1 MSDSF
6 PLEASQR
13 EECEGAAAVVSQ
25 EEINDFYIAADG
37 EAMFPWEK
45 DLVSIG
51 VPSGEVEDTA
61 TEFDIL
67 SKGAEQTVRTGS
79 VQIQPTAP
87 DDDVQPS
94 VVSMADTLAYAGG
107 TYNPGSG
114 YTVYGDS
121 DMPAA
126 LPEPVFE
133 PLRDESSSIHGS
145 CYNDPSFVGG
155 NQSNVYADTVDVT
168 RSFQEPQQTMKHT
181 HQIAEQ
187 DSDQGLASSILPSP
201 TPNDHGVDPR
211 TENHVSSYAAQS
223 ALSSSIHV
231 SQERTQNIPMA
242 TTQFELLRP
251 QQRKDAQMDPEQF
264 QRPASSSGLT
274 YSSLAHARAVIAQ
287 RPVEHDWQ
295 PDHEDQ
301 TIPRTNQQREAY
313 VLQLLNA
320 MNDTS
325 EARDSKGKNTPF
337 NNRWVL
343 RSHDQNHFYKMD
355 EMEAVCWDILDL
367 AERLHAH
374 GPIALSIYDPA
385 ALGEVRKSKSL
396 TFDKRI
402 GFVCQAMRMSKA
414 RCDSL
419 MKGDGLATLVGSPS
433 LKVRGTHLQKN
444 QNARR
449 AETIEKGRQVEKA
462 ERDMMNL
469 HNLADD
475 VVTQVDTHRKDA
487 TAGGNDFGDS
497 PVARPQTNP
506 QGNSEMRITQ
516 PPVPNDVDQDAA
528 LAAALTRHMLE
539 QNLQDSGE
547 VRGSHNHGVHFAAD
561 YHESNKFDD
570 PSPPS
575 MQVAHMG
582 YGTTQR
588 PLLVPEQDLRS
599 LAPAHP
605 KGHQAAAHLATPDNT
620 GATTAS
626 KRPFDQADDGSFP
639 VPSPKRFRLG
649 LTNGLSEWND
659 K

>member
-1 MSDSF
+1 MSGSV
-6 PLEASQR
+6 PLKVSQR
-13 EECEGAAAVVSQ
+13 EECEVAAAVVSQ

-45 DLVSIG
+45 NPVAIG
-51 VPSGEVEDTA
+51 VPSGEVENTA
-61 TEFDIL
+61 IEFDIR
-67 SKGAEQTVRTGS
+67 SKDVGETVRTGS
-79 VQIQPTAP
+79 VQMQPTGP
-87 DDDVQPS
+87 DDDVHPS
-94 VVSMADTLAYAGG
+94 VVSMADTMAYAGS

-114 YTVYGDS
+114 YTAYVDS

-126 LPEPVFE
+126 PREPVFE
-133 PLRDESSSIHGS
+133 LLRDESSSIHES
-145 CYNDPSFVGG
+145 FHNDPSFVGG
-155 NQSNVYADTVDVT
+155 NQSDVYVDTVDVT

-181 HQIAEQ
+181 HQIAAQ
-187 DSDQGLASSILPSP
+187 DSDQGLPSSTLLSP
-201 TPNDHGVDPR
+201 APHAHTFAPR
-211 TENHVSSYAAQS
+211 TENRVSFNAAPS
-223 ALSSSIHV
+223 ALSSPIHV

-242 TTQFELLRP
+242 TSQFELLRP
-251 QQRKDAQMDPEQF
+251 QQRKDAQMEPEQF
-264 QRPASSSGLT
+264 QQPASSSGLT

-287 RPVEHDWQ
+287 RHVEHDWQ
-295 PDHEDQ
+295 PDREDQ

-343 RSHDQNHFYKMD
+343 RSHNNNHFYKMD

-475 VVTQVDTHRKDA
+475 VVTQVNTHQRDA
-487 TAGGNDFGDS
+487 ANGGNDFGDS
-497 PVARPQTNP
+497 PVARPQAKP
-506 QGNSEMRITQ
+506 QGHSEMQIT
-516 PPVPNDVDQDAA
+516 PPLIHDDVDQDAA

-539 QNLQDSGE
+539 QNLEDSGE
-547 VRGSHNHGVHFAAD
+547 VRGSHNHGAHFAAG
-561 YHESNKFDD
+561 YHGANNFDD
-570 PSPPS
+570 SSPPS

-582 YGTTQR
+582 YSTTQR
-588 PLLVPEQDLRS
+588 SLLVPEQDLRT

-605 KGHQAAAHLATPDNT
+605 NSYQAAAHLATPDST
-620 GATTAS
+620 GAPTAS
-626 KRPFDQADDGSFP
+626 KRPFDQANDGSFP
-639 VPSPKRFRLG
+639 VPSPKRPRLG
-649 LTNGLSEWND
+649 
-659 K
+659 